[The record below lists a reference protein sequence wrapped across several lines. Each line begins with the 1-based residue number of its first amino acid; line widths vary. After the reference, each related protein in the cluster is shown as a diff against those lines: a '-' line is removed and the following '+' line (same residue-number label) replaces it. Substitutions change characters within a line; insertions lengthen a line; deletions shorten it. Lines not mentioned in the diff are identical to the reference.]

1 MQTQGLNCIMK
12 SLILN
17 PTDTSQWYTLILE
30 AESKSQINLNVDT
43 ESYLVF
49 LLMRSSRSTVWLDS
63 ILGIELMDALQQKGH
78 QQKQMLM
85 DIGDK
90 SLLLSGFFSENVLKR
105 KLDPMYFVKIGQ
117 IAYASVG
124 AFPDESQ
131 HQLYKNLSENF
142 LNLKEILKQAKQI
155 YLHELN

>member
-1 MQTQGLNCIMK
+1 MK

-17 PTDTSQWYTLILE
+17 PTDMSQWYTLILE
-30 AESKSQINLNVDT
+30 AESKSQIYLNVDT

-49 LLMRSSRSTVWLDS
+49 LLMRSSRSTGWLDS

-78 QQKQMLM
+78 QQKQMLT

-90 SLLLSGFFSENVLKR
+90 SLLLSGFFFENVLKR

-117 IAYASVG
+117 LAYASAG
-124 AFPDESQ
+124 AFPNESQ
-131 HQLYKNLSENF
+131 HQLYKHLSENF
-142 LNLKEILKQAKQI
+142 LNLKEILKYAKQI
-155 YLHELN
+155 YISDFN